1 MQSIDLSKK
10 HIVNISIYN
19 RNLEDDIF
27 QDFRFVQLMNMLIKT
42 SNKHSYSY
50 CFYCDHCGL
59 KTNLFIPIFHTMY
72 LACQNNNVLIKN
84 HKDLW
89 LIDTF
94 KNNKYFILKDKNDEF
109 DYSESGVLVI
119 DNIVEIERLSV

>member
-1 MQSIDLSKK
+1 
-10 HIVNISIYN
+10 
-19 RNLEDDIF
+19 
-27 QDFRFVQLMNMLIKT
+27 
-42 SNKHSYSY
+42 
-50 CFYCDHCGL
+50 
-59 KTNLFIPIFHTMY
+59 MY

-94 KNNKYFILKDKNDEF
+94 KNNKYFILRDKNDEF